1 MYTSD
6 FSNRKLGHDMSIGV
20 YLMKKLGLFMDCKT
34 KEVEREEIRN
44 CMASSCNKVTKST
57 CILYI
62 RVNMHYK

>member
-1 MYTSD
+1 
-6 FSNRKLGHDMSIGV
+6 MSIGV